1 MKRDETGGLGWCSRK
16 RVKKREEGKAKDS
29 EETRNKEWAETKKGR
44 KWRERTHLIF
54 SLFGSNREKV
64 IQGTFVKRP

>member
-29 EETRNKEWAETKKGR
+29 EETRNKEWAETKKG
-44 KWRERTHLIF
+44 KKVERENSPDIF
-54 SLFGSNREKV
+54 TIWK
-64 IQGTFVKRP
+64 